1 MDENPNLDGDTD
13 AAVLGSPQS
22 QDADENPNLDEL
34 VRLLEDGDDET
45 PPEDELARVIEA
57 RDIDEDHAA
66 VPEAPQSPHAR
77 AQLVRRY
84 LSSSSAKRRSTKD
97 EHCNFCHL
105 HLDRTNLEDHLDSA
119 ESCRMLYL
127 RARHLKTVPGVMISS
142 FGCLYCDEPFNKLQV
157 HLRST
162 PNCLRQYFARFSVD
176 TVE

>member
-1 MDENPNLDGDTD
+1 MEENSNLDRDGDAD
-13 AAVLGSPQS
+13 AAVLGSHDP
-22 QDADENPNLDEL
+22 DENPYLDEL
-34 VRLLEDGDDET
+34 VRLLEVEDDDT
-45 PPEDELARVIEA
+45 PPQDVLA
-57 RDIDEDHAA
+57 RDIDEDRAA
-66 VPEAPQSPHAR
+66 VQGAPQSPHAR

-84 LSSSSAKRRSTKD
+84 LSSSSAKRRSTKE

-105 HLDRTNLEDHLDSA
+105 HLDRTNLEDHLNSS
-119 ESCRMLYL
+119 ESCSMLYL
-127 RARHLKTVPGVMISS
+127 RARHLKTIPGVMITE

>member
-1 MDENPNLDGDTD
+1 MEENPNL
-13 AAVLGSPQS
+13 
-22 QDADENPNLDEL
+22 NEL
-34 VRLLEDGDDET
+34 VRLLEERDGDEASQRSSQSLDAGPIET
-45 PPEDELARVIEA
+45 TYEDEIVRVIE
-57 RDIDEDHAA
+57 DEAGDVDENRGA
-66 VPEAPQSPHAR
+66 VPVSPQSPHAAR

-84 LSSSSAKRRSTKD
+84 LSSSSAKRRLTKV

-105 HLDRTNLEDHLDSA
+105 DLNRANLEDHLNSS

-127 RARHLKTVPGVMISS
+127 RARHLKTVPAVMVTS

-162 PNCLRQYFARFSVD
+162 PICLRQYFARFGVD